1 MRSRGSWI
9 FETKPEANET
19 IVPGTRVRQSGFQ
32 GRDTTTNKR
41 ELGVRG
47 WRRRGGGRGG
57 KESRARA
64 GVTIIRC
71 KQQDTRGRGGVIRFK
86 LFGLSS
92 ALQLIVRGFKSP
104 EYYYFPTFLAAYS
117 PHSPPL
123 PLPPPLPTLLYVAH
137 FLSLSSR
144 TLRLLSPSRVSAL
157 SRSEARAR
165 ARGCTR
171 FGPAIIPELRF
182 PACRALV
189 IMRGEPCISHRC
201 IIRECF
207 SRSFH
212 SFLPPPLPLSL
223 SLPRVFPFF
232 FAVFL
237 FFFFCFRFLL
247 FLPSLRLLSS
257 LLFIRSPTVPR
268 TRVHAAKQEYNEFF
282 GEGVGKCSRA
292 AIKFDARLNA
302 VIRSVIGITRLSKL
316 TRVDFHSKRPRRAVN
331 QPLSIRTT
339 TKAPALRNSPLPFS
353 SLFLSFGQKLFRQR
367 YYRSLPIGKTSSS
380 KFPWLLRSN
389 GNPRSWCTTNS

>member
-1 MRSRGSWI
+1 M
-9 FETKPEANET
+9 
-19 IVPGTRVRQSGFQ
+19 
-32 GRDTTTNKR
+32 
-41 ELGVRG
+41 
-47 WRRRGGGRGG
+47 
-57 KESRARA
+57 
-64 GVTIIRC
+64 TIIRC

-117 PHSPPL
+117 PHSLPL

-237 FFFFCFRFLL
+237 FFFFVFVFCC
-247 FLPSLRLLSS
+247 SS
-257 LLFIRSPTVPR
+257 LLFVFFLPFFLYVRQAFLGHECTPRNRSIMNFSGRGGP
-268 TRVHAAKQEYNEFF
+268 
-282 GEGVGKCSRA
+282 GKCSRA